1 MGLNLLKYFISRD
14 EDLPAS
20 YVRNCEKFL
29 KKIKKK
35 VSAQARK
42 RSSAQAPGGVGPLV
56 DKQADR
62 ERAWLPENPWYKVL
76 MKKTIELLKKQHD
89 VLVDV
94 IVWMD
99 QNKKSNTEI
108 RSKVDIILNH
118 EKKLEEDSE
127 MELTKISYVG

>member
-1 MGLNLLKYFISRD
+1 
-14 EDLPAS
+14 
-20 YVRNCEKFL
+20 
-29 KKIKKK
+29 
-35 VSAQARK
+35 
-42 RSSAQAPGGVGPLV
+42 
-56 DKQADR
+56 
-62 ERAWLPENPWYKVL
+62 
-76 MKKTIELLKKQHD
+76 MKNTIELLKKQHD

-127 MELTKISYVG
+127 MELTKITYVG